1 MLSTSTTVVE
11 ASCLLP
17 QKRLIEE
24 VAEEE
29 EDYFGENDGMVDEN
43 IRCAEE
49 NDGCTDAVIL
59 MSDGESEE
67 EEEWNFPSVDD
78 DIPCGDVLDDP
89 ACEDPL
95 QLLNDEESEDG
106 FDDIC
111 DNDIDF
117 ASVIPRIS
125 PHIH

>member
-78 DIPCGDVLDDP
+78 AVRSSSSAMTTPEVLLENSWP
-89 ACEDPL
+89 TSNSRMTWEKMSL
-95 QLLNDEESEDG
+95 
-106 FDDIC
+106 
-111 DNDIDF
+111 
-117 ASVIPRIS
+117 
-125 PHIH
+125 